1 MAAEMTQQLKNEYGY
16 PLELFVQN
24 GVNGPVIAL
33 RSNCGPASIYFWF
46 RPEQAREAAQAF
58 LDAAAECDSRLEMSK
73 GSAEEPKPSQGPKPD
88 GPANQVFRL
97 GRGTIGNEPS
107 QDT

>member
-1 MAAEMTQQLKNEYGY
+1 MAAEMHQQLKNEYGY

-46 RPEQAREAAQAF
+46 KPEQARAAAQAF
-58 LDAAAECDSRLEMSK
+58 LDAAEACDNELQCS
-73 GSAEEPKPSQGPKPD
+73 D
-88 GPANQVFRL
+88 
-97 GRGTIGNEPS
+97 EPS

>member
-1 MAAEMTQQLKNEYGY
+1 MTQQLKNEYGY

-46 RPEQAREAAQAF
+46 KPEQARAAAQAF
-58 LDAAAECDSRLEMSK
+58 LDAALDCDNEPGVKK
-73 GSAEEPKPSQGPKPD
+73 GSAELAAELMHSQDPKPE
-88 GPANQVFRL
+88 GPANQVL
-97 GRGTIGNEPS
+97 KHCGGTIGNEPS

>member
-1 MAAEMTQQLKNEYGY
+1 MTQQLKNEYGY

-46 RPEQAREAAQAF
+46 RPEQARAAAQAF
-58 LDAAAECDSRLEMSK
+58 LDAASDCDNELVKEL
-73 GSAEEPKPSQGPKPD
+73 KPAPSPKPD
-88 GPANQVFRL
+88 GPANQVLKL
-97 GRGTIGNEPS
+97 GGGTIGNEPS

>member
-1 MAAEMTQQLKNEYGY
+1 MNLKNEYGY

-46 RPEQAREAAQAF
+46 RPEQARAAAQAF
-58 LDAAAECDSRLEMSK
+58 LDAAAECDNEPEVKK
-73 GSAEEPKPSQGPKPD
+73 GSAELAAELMHSQGPKPE

-97 GRGTIGNEPS
+97 VRGTIGNEPS

>member
-1 MAAEMTQQLKNEYGY
+1 MTQQLKNEYGY

-46 RPEQAREAAQAF
+46 RPEQARSAAQAF
-58 LDAAAECDSRLEMSK
+58 LDAALDCGNEPEVKK
-73 GSAEEPKPSQGPKPD
+73 GSAELAAELKPAPKPE
-88 GPANQVFRL
+88 GPANQVLKL
-97 GRGTIGNEPS
+97 GGGTIGNEPS

>member
-1 MAAEMTQQLKNEYGY
+1 MAVETMNLKNEYGY

-46 RPEQAREAAQAF
+46 KPEQARAAAQAF
-58 LDAAAECDSRLEMSK
+58 FDAATECDSRLEMSK
-73 GSAEEPKPSQGPKPD
+73 GSAEEPKPSQGSKPE
-88 GPANQVFRL
+88 GPENQVFKL
-97 GRGTIGNEPS
+97 GGGTMGHEPS
-107 QDT
+107 QNT

>member
-1 MAAEMTQQLKNEYGY
+1 MDLKNEYGY

-24 GVNGPVIAL
+24 GVNGPVTAL

-46 RPEQAREAAQAF
+46 TSEQARAAAQAF
-58 LDAAAECDSRLEMSK
+58 LDAAEACDNKL
-73 GSAEEPKPSQGPKPD
+73 QCLD
-88 GPANQVFRL
+88 
-97 GRGTIGNEPS
+97 EPS